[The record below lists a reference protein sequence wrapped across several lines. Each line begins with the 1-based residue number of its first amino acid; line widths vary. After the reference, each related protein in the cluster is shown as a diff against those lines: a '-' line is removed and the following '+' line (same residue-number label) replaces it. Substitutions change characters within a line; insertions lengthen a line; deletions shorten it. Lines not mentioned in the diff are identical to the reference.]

1 MPHGIEQLMAEAS
14 DKAETY
20 ELFENIPTNP
30 STTATMGH
38 VINQRYALR
47 SILRGALAV
56 SAIGAIA

>member
-38 VINQRYALR
+38 VINQRYAL
-47 SILRGALAV
+47 
-56 SAIGAIA
+56 